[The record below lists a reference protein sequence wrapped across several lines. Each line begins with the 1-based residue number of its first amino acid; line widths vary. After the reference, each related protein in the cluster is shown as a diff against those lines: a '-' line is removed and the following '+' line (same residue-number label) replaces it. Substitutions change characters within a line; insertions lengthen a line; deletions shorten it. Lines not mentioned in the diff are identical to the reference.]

1 MNVLIFGYGLHG
13 GVFESAMYFLSRGD
27 HVTITDIR
35 NRDSLGESLNYLEK
49 QGAVI
54 HCGGHMTDDFSSA

>member
-1 MNVLIFGYGLHG
+1 MIIVVLYVKRRTMNVLIFGYGLHG

-35 NRDSLGESLNYLEK
+35 NRD
-49 QGAVI
+49 
-54 HCGGHMTDDFSSA
+54 